1 MTIPMTPETG
11 IPVAVSPAAAT
22 GAPGS
27 AAFRRFA
34 QAILRN
40 RKATAGLVILAA
52 MTVVAVFPQL
62 FTNIDPQAAIYDQQ
76 AGPSA
81 QHLLGTTQVGEDVF
95 AQLIWGTRLTLL
107 ITVIVSLAATVISV
121 LIGVTAAYVGGMAD
135 RSLSLLTDVFL
146 VLPTLPLLI
155 VLTAY
160 LPSGSLTI
168 TAVMIATSWAFAA
181 RQLRAQGLSL
191 RTRDFLE
198 AAKVRGE
205 RRSYIIIVEIL
216 PNMISLLVA
225 SFLGLAVFVVGFAA
239 GLQFLGLG
247 NSTELTWGTMLYYS
261 QQNGALE
268 SGNAL
273 WMLAPGAAV
282 AILGTGFALLN
293 YAFDEI
299 GNPALRPVRRRRVKP
314 TA

>member
-1 MTIPMTPETG
+1 MTNPTVMAENQ
-11 IPVAVSPAAAT
+11 AVIEARAMSRSAT
-22 GAPGS
+22 A
-27 AAFRRFA
+27 RRLS
-34 QAILRN
+34 QAILQN
-40 RKATAGLVILAA
+40 RKATAGLLILAFI
-52 MTVVAVFPQL
+52 TFVAAFPQL

-76 AGPSA
+76 LGISS
-81 QHLLGTTQVGEDVF
+81 QHIMGTTQLGQDVF
-95 AQLIWGTRLTLL
+95 AQLIWGTRLTLI
-107 ITVIVSLAATVISV
+107 ITVVVSLAATAISV
-121 LIGVTAAYVGGMAD
+121 LVGVTAAYVGGLPD
-135 RSLSLLTDVFL
+135 RGLSLLTDVFL

-160 LPSGSLTI
+160 LPSGSFTI
-168 TAVMIATSWAFAA
+168 TAVMIVTSWAFAA
-181 RQLRAQGLSL
+181 RQLRSQGLSL

-205 RRSYIIIVEIL
+205 RRFYIILVEIL
-216 PNMISLLVA
+216 PNMISLLMA

-282 AILGTGFALLN
+282 ALLGTGFALLN

-299 GNPALRPVRRRRVKP
+299 GNPALRPVRRHRGKP
-314 TA
+314 VA

>member
-1 MTIPMTPETG
+1 MATPL
-11 IPVAVSPAAAT
+11 AAGESDALIEARAQRGSLAT
-22 GAPGS
+22 
-27 AAFRRFA
+27 RRFV
-34 QAILRN
+34 QAIIRN
-40 RKATAGLVILAA
+40 RKATVGLVILAVISA
-52 MTVVAVFPQL
+52 VAAFPQL
-62 FTNIDPQAAIYDQQ
+62 FTSLDPHAAIFDQQ
-76 AGPSA
+76 AGSSS
-81 QHLLGTTQVGEDVF
+81 QHLLGTTQIGEDVL
-95 AQLIWGTRLTLL
+95 AQLIYGTRLTLV
-107 ITVIVSLAATVISV
+107 ITVIVSLAATIISV
-121 LIGVTAAYVGGMAD
+121 LIGVTAAYVGGTAD

-160 LPSGSLTI
+160 LPSGSFTI

-268 SGNAL
+268 AGNAL

-282 AILGTGFALLN
+282 AVLGTGFALLN

>member
-1 MTIPMTPETG
+1 MTIPALTTDSGSEAG
-11 IPVAVSPAAAT
+11 AQLAIPA
-22 GAPGS
+22 GRGS
-27 AAFRRFA
+27 AASHRFA
-34 QAILRN
+34 QAVLQN
-40 RKATAGLVILAA
+40 RKAAAGLVILAA
-52 MTVVAVFPQL
+52 MTIIAVFPQL
-62 FTNIDPQAAIYDQQ
+62 FTSLDPQAAIYDQQ

-81 QHLLGTTQVGEDVF
+81 QHWLGTTQVGEDVF

-314 TA
+314 T

>member
-1 MTIPMTPETG
+1 VTIPMTPE
-11 IPVAVSPAAAT
+11 A
-22 GAPGS
+22 GAPVGITPDAIPSASGS

-34 QAILRN
+34 QAVLRN

-52 MTVVAVFPQL
+52 MTLIALFPQL
-62 FTNIDPQAAIYDQQ
+62 FTNVDPQAAIFDQQ

-95 AQLIWGTRLTLL
+95 AQVIWGTRLTLL

-205 RRSYIIIVEIL
+205 RRSYIIVVEIL

>member
-1 MTIPMTPETG
+1 MTTPAINPDARALGE
-11 IPVAVSPAAAT
+11 APAQR
-22 GAPGS
+22 GQGGS
-27 AAFRRFA
+27 SRLT

-40 RKATAGLVILAA
+40 RKATAGLLILAVI
-52 MTVVAVFPQL
+52 TFVAAFPGL
-62 FTNIDPQAAIYDQQ
+62 FTSIDPHAAIYDQQ
-76 AGPSA
+76 VGPSA

-95 AQLIWGTRLTLL
+95 SQLIWGTRLTLI
-107 ITVIVSLAATVISV
+107 ITVVVSLVATVISV
-121 LIGVTAAYVGGMAD
+121 LIGVTAAYAGGMAD

-168 TAVMIATSWAFAA
+168 TAVMIVTSWAFAA

-282 AILGTGFALLN
+282 ALLGTGFALLN

-299 GNPALRPVRRRRVKP
+299 GNPALRPVRRRRAKP
-314 TA
+314 SA

>member
-1 MTIPMTPETG
+1 MTTPA
-11 IPVAVSPAAAT
+11 ISP
-22 GAPGS
+22 GAS
-27 AAFRRFA
+27 ALIEGPAQRGPSASRRFA

-40 RKATAGLVILAA
+40 RKATAGILILA
-52 MTVVAVFPQL
+52 VISFVAAFPGL
-62 FTNIDPQAAIYDQQ
+62 FTNINPHAAIYDQQ
-76 AGPSA
+76 VGPSA

-95 AQLIWGTRLTLL
+95 SQLIWGTRLTLL
-107 ITVIVSLAATVISV
+107 ITVVVSLAATVISI

-205 RRSYIIIVEIL
+205 RSSYIIIVEIL

-268 SGNAL
+268 AGNAV

-282 AILGTGFALLN
+282 AVLGTGFALLN

-314 TA
+314 SA

>member
-1 MTIPMTPETG
+1 VTIPSIAPDAG
-11 IPVAVSPAAAT
+11 APAAVPA
-22 GAPGS
+22 ARGS
-27 AAFRRFA
+27 IASRRVA
-34 QAILRN
+34 QAIFRN

-52 MTVVAVFPQL
+52 MSFIAAFPEL
-62 FTNIDPQAAIYDQQ
+62 LTSVDPHAAIFDQQ
-76 AGPSA
+76 VGPSA

-95 AQLIWGTRLTLL
+95 AQVIWGTRLTLV
-107 ITVIVSLAATVISV
+107 ITVIVSLAATVISI

-282 AILGTGFALLN
+282 ALLGTGFALLN

-314 TA
+314 AA

>member
-1 MTIPMTPETG
+1 
-11 IPVAVSPAAAT
+11 
-22 GAPGS
+22 
-27 AAFRRFA
+27 
-34 QAILRN
+34 
-40 RKATAGLVILAA
+40 

-299 GNPALRPVRRRRVKP
+299 GNPALRPVRRRRGKP
-314 TA
+314 A

>member
-1 MTIPMTPETG
+1 MTIPMTPDTG
-11 IPVAVSPAAAT
+11 APVIT
-22 GAPGS
+22 APGS
-27 AAFRRFA
+27 AAARRFA
-34 QAILRN
+34 RAVFRN

-52 MTVVAVFPQL
+52 MTVIAVFPQL
-62 FTNIDPQAAIYDQQ
+62 FTNIDPQGAIYDQQ
-76 AGPSA
+76 AGSSA

-299 GNPALRPVRRRRVKP
+299 GNPALRPVRRRRGKP
-314 TA
+314 AA